1 MRLVRF
7 IFILLS
13 VAIIAASLL
22 SYASMYISSDR
33 IWFLVFFGLAYLPI
47 LIIHVILTI
56 FWLFVNRR
64 MAVIML
70 LILLPGMQAHRSSFA
85 FGEGEQAPDSANVI
99 QVLTY
104 NVKGFD
110 FTSKDPHREDIIQ
123 AITSSEADI
132 ICLQEFNSYHNQN
145 GKPDNLKEL
154 QDKTGLPYKYYEK
167 CYQNRKGSR
176 SFGVLILSRF
186 PIIDKGHLDFATVS
200 KMNTTIYTDLLIGID
215 TIRMYT
221 THLQSNQLTHSDFDF
236 INQTQEHD
244 TLQFDTKRVASK
256 LKTSAQIRAGQ
267 VLNIRESIEA
277 SPHPVLF
284 AGDFND
290 TPVSFAYATISEG
303 LDDAFLSA
311 SKGTGATYIPFPF
324 IRIDYLLYDP
334 ESFSVVNYQKRRSPG
349 SDHYL
354 VEVELFLK

>member
-1 MRLVRF
+1 MRLLRF
-7 IFILLS
+7 ILILLS
-13 VAIIAASLL
+13 VVVIPASIL
-22 SYASMYISSDR
+22 SYASMYISTEKV
-33 IWFLVFFGLAYLPI
+33 WFLVFFGLAYLPI
-47 LIIHVILTI
+47 LIVHLTLLVL
-56 FWLFVNRR
+56 WLFVKKR
-64 MAVIML
+64 MALVML
-70 LILLPGMQAHRSSFA
+70 LILLPGLQAHQSSFA
-85 FGEGEQAPDSANVI
+85 FGEGEEVTDSSQVI

-110 FTSKDPHREDIIQ
+110 FTSKEPHREEIIT
-123 AITSSEADI
+123 AIAESKADI
-132 ICLQEFNSYHNQN
+132 ICLQEFNSYHNQK
-145 GKPDNLKEL
+145 GKPDNLQEL
-154 QDKTGLPYKYYEK
+154 QDKTGLKYKYYQR

-186 PIIDKGHLDFATVS
+186 PIVDKGHLEFETVS
-200 KMNTTIYTDLLIGID
+200 KMNTTIYTDLNIGGD

-256 LKTSAQIRAGQ
+256 LKSSAQIRAAQ

-277 SPHPVLF
+277 SPYPVLF
-284 AGDFND
+284 TGDFND
-290 TPVSFAYATISEG
+290 TPVSFAYATISEDLG
-303 LDDAFLSA
+303 DAFLSA

-334 ESFSVVNYQKRRSPG
+334 EAFSTVSYKKQKSQG
-349 SDHYL
+349 SDHYM
-354 VEVELFLK
+354 VEVELLIK